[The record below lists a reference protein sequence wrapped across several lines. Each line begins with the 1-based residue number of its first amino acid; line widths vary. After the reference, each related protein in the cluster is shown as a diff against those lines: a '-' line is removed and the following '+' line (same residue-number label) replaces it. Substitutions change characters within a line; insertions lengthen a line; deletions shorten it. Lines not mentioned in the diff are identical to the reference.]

1 MPDTNP
7 SGRPAQAQNT
17 KPQKDAGSS
26 EALVGVLAHTACVE
40 DSILSKVPLENDVLQ
55 LTLLA
60 IAKGQALSEHTSP
73 KAVVAT
79 VLDGELEFIVEGK
92 THDMHAGDS
101 VYLAPGAVH
110 ALTATKDTCLQL
122 VMVNC

>member
-7 SGRPAQAQNT
+7 SARAAQSQNAQ
-17 KPQKDAGSS
+17 PQKDAGRS
-26 EALVGVLAHTACVE
+26 EALVGVLADTACVKE
-40 DSILSKVPLENDVLQ
+40 SILSKVPLENDVLQ

-60 IAKGQALSEHTSP
+60 IAKGQALSEHASP
-73 KAVVAT
+73 KAVVVT
-79 VLDGELEFIVEGK
+79 VLDGALDFVLEGNVSK
-92 THDMHAGDS
+92 LCAGDS

-110 ALTATKDTCLQL
+110 ALTATKDTRLQL

>member
-7 SGRPAQAQNT
+7 SARPAQAQNT
-17 KPQKDAGSS
+17 KPQKDVGSS

-92 THDMHAGDS
+92 KYDMHAG
-101 VYLAPGAVH
+101 
-110 ALTATKDTCLQL
+110 
-122 VMVNC
+122 

>member
-7 SGRPAQAQNT
+7 SARPAQAHNT

-92 THDMHAGDS
+92 KYDMHAGDS
-101 VYLAPGAVH
+101 VHLAPGAVH
-110 ALTATKDTCLQL
+110 ALTATKDTRLQL